1 MAPPPPPRW
10 IVGIDL
16 GTTNSAVAYA
26 DTALQSPMV
35 RSFLIEQLTDWNTTE
50 KKKTLPS
57 FHYVPTSEEANSC
70 TSNWLSKAGNS
81 HFIVG
86 SAARDLGGNSPG
98 RQIASA
104 KSWLCHRTADR
115 TAPIL
120 PWHGDPEIELISPV
134 VASSRYLEHVRI
146 AWDSAHPEHPLKSCE
161 VVLTLPASFDEVAR
175 ELTLQAAKMAGLQN
189 VILIEE
195 PQAAFYAWLE
205 TQKADSKSDAQA
217 DSWQETIKPGN
228 TVLVCDIG
236 GGTTDFTL
244 IRVKAETSPTESLQK
259 YGLHRVAVGQHLI
272 LGGDNLDVALSK
284 IVEPL
289 LTGSDIQTLPIRQ
302 WEQLRHQC
310 RLLKERLLQSDAPE
324 SSSVAIIGSGS
335 RLISNTKSTKIEKV
349 IVERTVLEGFFP
361 IVALSDK
368 PQQLDSGLIEFGL
381 TYATEPAITKHL
393 AAFLWEH
400 RWDGREDTDRQ
411 SISDLQAAKPDW
423 LLFNGGVLES
433 SLIRSRLEEQV
444 NAWFPK
450 EKPVGILPAERLD
463 LAVSI
468 GAAYFGL
475 AKRGLGVRITANLA
489 RSYYLKIS
497 ENPPRVVC
505 VMSANAKPLDN
516 FQLKDCPLTLT
527 VGQPIQLPIFV
538 SSTNL
543 IHRVGDIVDVEPT
556 NMLPLAPLATV
567 LQSEG
572 SRKTR
577 EIPVV
582 IESSLSEIGTLELAL
597 VESQSEPVSAVSA
610 RWKLAFDLR
619 GTSLDE
625 SRNQTSEL
633 TQQGFQHA
641 IIDQATITQVVSLVK
656 QAFAAQSES
665 LSKTFMKQ
673 IAEVLDQPR
682 EKWSLS
688 VLRTIWQACLECD
701 QDRKKSPAIESRW
714 LNTIGFCL
722 RPGYGF
728 VSDDWRVAQTWRAV
742 RGKLRYPSSA
752 AEAMILWRR
761 VSGGFTQGQQQA
773 IYQEMQTNLRGI
785 LSGEALKIR
794 LVSDPEEFLRMV
806 GSLELLPS
814 LEKTSIGRLAIDS
827 LDNPKLKSLQ
837 EGILWMIGRIGS
849 RSLLY
854 APVNRVLS
862 AETAEQWLGRLMRSN
877 NLPILALQRSVFSL
891 ARKTNDRYRDI
902 SSEHQ
907 TIVLDWLS
915 QTSAPM
921 TYIELVQS
929 VGNLAALEQ
938 EAFAGDSLPLGV
950 RLNDSIM

>member
-1 MAPPPPPRW
+1 MEPPPPPRW

-16 GTTNSAVAYA
+16 GTTNSAVAYV
-26 DTALQSPMV
+26 DTALQTPV
-35 RSFLIEQLTDWNTTE
+35 VNSFLIEQLTDWNTSE
-50 KKKTLPS
+50 KRKTLPS
-57 FHYVPTSEEANSC
+57 FHYVPTNEEANSC
-70 TSNWLSKAGNS
+70 PSKWLSKAGKS

-86 SAARDLGGNSPG
+86 SAARDLGGNAPD
-98 RQIASA
+98 RQITSA

-120 PWHGDPEIELISPV
+120 PWHGDPEIDLISPV
-134 VASSRYLEHVRI
+134 VASSRYLEHIRI
-146 AWDSAHPEHPLKSCE
+146 AWDAAHPEHPLESCE
-161 VVLTLPASFDEVAR
+161 VILTLPASFDEVAR
-175 ELTLQAAKMAGLQN
+175 ELTLQAAKMAGLPN
-189 VILIEE
+189 IVLIEE

-205 TQKADSKSDAQA
+205 SQEADT
-217 DSWQETIKPGN
+217 WQDTIKPGN

-284 IVEPL
+284 VIEPM
-289 LTGSDIQTLPIRQ
+289 LTGSENQTLPIRQ

-310 RLLKERLLQSDAPE
+310 RMLKERLLQSDAPE
-324 SSSVAIIGSGS
+324 SSSVAIVGTGS
-335 RLISNTKSTKIEKV
+335 RLISNTRSAKIDKAL
-349 IVERTVLEGFFP
+349 VERTVLEGFFP
-361 IVALSDK
+361 KVALSDK
-368 PQQLDSGLIEFGL
+368 PQQLDSGLVEFGL

-393 AAFLWEH
+393 ASFLWEH
-400 RWDGREDTDRQ
+400 RWDGRDDTDRQ
-411 SISDLQAAKPDW
+411 TKSDLQAAKPDW

-433 SLIRSRLEEQV
+433 SLIRDRLEEQV
-444 NAWFPK
+444 NDWFPE

-497 ENPPRVVC
+497 EAPPRVVC
-505 VMSANAKPLDN
+505 IMSANAKPLDS
-516 FQLKDCPLTLT
+516 FQLNECPLTLT

-538 SSTNL
+538 SNTNL
-543 IHRVGDIVDVEPT
+543 IHRVGAIVGIEPT
-556 NMLPLAPLATV
+556 VMLPLAPLATV
-567 LQSEG
+567 LQLEK

-577 EIPVV
+577 DIPVY

-597 VESQSEPVSAVSA
+597 VEAKLEPANVEPS

-619 GTSLDE
+619 GMSADN
-625 SRNQTSEL
+625 SYKQTSEL
-633 TQQGFQHA
+633 SENSSPYA
-641 IIDQATITQVVSLVK
+641 IIDQATITQVTSIVR
-656 QAFAAQSES
+656 QAFSTESGS
-665 LSKTFMKQ
+665 LSKSFMKQ
-673 IAEVLDQPR
+673 IAELLDLPR
-682 EKWSLS
+682 EEWSLS
-688 VLRTIWQACLECD
+688 VLRAIWQACLECD

-785 LSGEALKIR
+785 LSGDASKIR

-814 LEKTSIGRLAIDS
+814 LEKSSIGRLAIDS
-827 LDNPKLKSLQ
+827 LENVKLKSFQ
-837 EGILWMIGRIGS
+837 EGILWMIGRLGS
-849 RSLLY
+849 RSQVY
-854 APVNRVLS
+854 APVNRVLA
-862 AETAEQWLGRLMRSN
+862 AETAEQWLTTLMRKKE
-877 NLPILALQRSVFSL
+877 LPILALQRAVFSL

-902 SSEHQ
+902 SREQQ
-907 TIVLDWLS
+907 TKVLDWLDE
-915 QTSAPM
+915 TSAPLA
-921 TYIELVQS
+921 YVELVKS
-929 VGNLAALEQ
+929 AGNLAASEQ

-950 RLNDSIM
+950 RLSD

>member
-1 MAPPPPPRW
+1 MEPPPPPRW

-16 GTTNSAVAYA
+16 GTTNSAVAYV
-26 DTALQSPMV
+26 DSALQSPVV

-57 FHYVPTSEEANSC
+57 FHYVPTCEEANSC
-70 TSNWLSKAGNS
+70 SSKWLPKAGKS
-81 HFIVG
+81 LFIVG
-86 SAARDLGGNSPG
+86 SAARDVGGNSPD

-134 VASSRYLEHVRI
+134 VASSRYLEHIRI
-146 AWDSAHPEHPLKSCE
+146 AWDAAHPEHPLESCE

-175 ELTLQAAKMAGLQN
+175 ELTLQAAKMAGLQK

-205 TQKADSKSDAQA
+205 TQKADSQA

-259 YGLHRVAVGQHLI
+259 YGLHRVAVGQHLL

-284 IVEPL
+284 VVEPM
-289 LTGSDIQTLPIRQ
+289 LTGSDTQTLPIRQ

-335 RLISNTKSTKIEKV
+335 RLISNTKSAKIEKL

-361 IVALSDK
+361 IVKISDK

-400 RWDGREDTDRQ
+400 RWDGREDTDKQ

-433 SLIRSRLEEQV
+433 SLIRKRLEDQV
-444 NAWFPK
+444 NAWFPE

-475 AKRGLGVRITANLA
+475 AKRGIGVRITANLA

-497 ENPPRVVC
+497 ETPPRVVC

-527 VGQPIQLPIFV
+527 VGQPIQLPIFI
-538 SSTNL
+538 SNTNL

-567 LQSEG
+567 LHSEK

-597 VESQSEPVSAVSA
+597 VESQSEQVSAVPA

-619 GTSLDE
+619 GTSINE
-625 SRNQTSEL
+625 SRNQTTEI
-633 TQQGFQHA
+633 FQHA
-641 IIDQATITQVVSLVK
+641 IIDQATISQIVSIVK
-656 QAFAAQSES
+656 QVFAADSSS

-673 IAEVLDQPR
+673 IADVLDQPR

-688 VLRTIWQACLECD
+688 VLRAIWQACLECD
-701 QDRKKSPAIESRW
+701 QDRKRSPAIESRW

-785 LSGEALKIR
+785 LSGEASKIR

-814 LEKTSIGRLAIDS
+814 VEKTSIGRLAIDS

-849 RSLLY
+849 RSLVY

-862 AETAEQWLGRLMRSN
+862 AETAEQWLARLMRISD
-877 NLPILALQRSVFSL
+877 LPILALQRAVFSL

-902 SSEHQ
+902 SREQQ
-907 TIVLDWLS
+907 TKVSDWLS
-915 QTSAPM
+915 QASAPM
-921 TYIELVQS
+921 TYVELVQS
-929 VGNLAALEQ
+929 VGNLAASEQ

-950 RLNDSIM
+950 RLNDSTK